1 MHLQIAEMNFL
12 LGRASKHNNT
22 GDHDT
27 EHSEL
32 PPLADPESNVYS
44 FGVLLLEIISG
55 KLPYSE
61 EQGPLVNWV
70 GSYETRILHLVQRI
84 RVGQVSDT
92 LRTLIRYMILHNLI
106 YFLFVI
112 FIFGHTFS
120 FRGRE
125 SVLVNSKL

>member
-1 MHLQIAEMNFL
+1 MLFQIAEIIFL
-12 LGRASKHNNT
+12 SNGISKYRNGSN
-22 GDHDT
+22 HDNT

-70 GSYETRILHLVQRI
+70 GSE
-84 RVGQVSDT
+84 
-92 LRTLIRYMILHNLI
+92 
-106 YFLFVI
+106 
-112 FIFGHTFS
+112 
-120 FRGRE
+120 
-125 SVLVNSKL
+125 